1 MRTSES
7 FLGLVEELEGDAREL
22 ERVLGHNRRAWD
34 RIEGGAN
41 DPIDWGALGYTL
53 HSAYGVLENY
63 FLRVSKFFENNLD
76 ADRWHKALVEKMG
89 LEIPGVRPA
98 LLGEGNA
105 KRQAMELLK
114 FRHRFRNLYGE
125 DLDPVKTAEIQGI
138 AEDFFPRFAKLHADF
153 VAKLR
158 VLARTLA

>member
-7 FLGLVEELEGDAREL
+7 FLGLIEELEGDAREL
-22 ERVLGHNRRAWD
+22 ERILGHNRRAWA
-34 RIEGGAN
+34 RIEGGAS
-41 DPIDWGALGYTL
+41 DPIDWGALGFTL

-76 ADRWHKALVEKMG
+76 AERWHKALVEKMG

-98 LLGEGNA
+98 LLSEERA
-105 KRQAMELLK
+105 KRQALELLK

-125 DLDPVKTAEIQGI
+125 DLDPAKTAEIQGI
-138 AEDFFPRFAKLHADF
+138 AEEFFPLFARLHADF
-153 VAKLR
+153 IAKLR
-158 VLARTLA
+158 VLAQALA